1 MDNFLDK
8 IFFRSRNLDY
18 ISQNLIDLTNQTP
31 ANKIFEALNTYS
43 HNSEVRYV
51 GGCVRK
57 IIKKQI
63 VDDIDLAT
71 NLKPNEVCDALKK
84 KEINYY
90 ETGIEHGTVTAII
103 DNNKYEITSLRKDIS
118 TDGRHAKVEFSIDWK
133 EDAARRDFSINSI
146 YSDKDGNLFDPFNG
160 KKDLEEGNV
169 NFIGDAESRVKED
182 YLRILRYVRFFINY
196 SNQSHDPKIIKII
209 KKNIGGVSKL
219 SSERLLD
226 EFKKLT
232 KSNAFLEIFKDN
244 TCLELIKII
253 FPQLKN
259 LDNFRKMN
267 SHAKDNLS
275 KVDFIFLLSLMIV
288 DGTDNVDYF
297 IYRFNLSKKDQ
308 KRLKSID
315 FFYKENVNVKYFN
328 EKNFNKI
335 FYFNG
340 KQTVLDIINFK
351 LFSSVK
357 VEKKLL
363 NLIEIYKNKILP
375 TFPISAKTIM
385 AKYNIPEGKILGSK
399 LKLIEE
405 TWVQNSFQISE
416 KQIQKIIKN

>member
-18 ISQNLIDLTNQTP
+18 ISQNLINLTTQTP
-31 ANKIFEALNTYS
+31 AKRIFEALNTYS
-43 HNSEVRYV
+43 ESSEVRYV

-57 IIKKQI
+57 VIKKET

-71 NLKPNEVCDALKK
+71 NLVPSEVCDALKK
-84 KEINYY
+84 QNINFY
-90 ETGIEHGTVTAII
+90 ETGIQHGTITAII
-103 DNNKYEITSLRKDIS
+103 DDHKYEITSLRKDVS
-118 TDGRHAKVEFSIDWK
+118 TDGRHAKVEFSSDWK

-146 YSDKDGNLFDPFNG
+146 YSDKNGNLFDPYNG
-160 KKDLEEGNV
+160 KKDLESGNI
-169 NFIGDAESRVKED
+169 NFIGESENRIKED

-196 SNQSHDPKIIKII
+196 SNHGHDLNIIRKI

-232 KSNAFLEIFKDN
+232 KSNAFLKIFNDKIS
-244 TCLELIKII
+244 LELIEII

-259 LDNFRKMN
+259 LEIFKKLN
-267 SHAKDNLS
+267 SHAIHNLV
-275 KVDFIFLLSLMIV
+275 KVDFIFLLSLLIV
-288 DGTDNVDYF
+288 DGSDNTDYF
-297 IYRFNLSKKDQ
+297 LYKFNISKKDQ

-315 FFYKENVNVKYFN
+315 FFYKENVSIKNFN

-335 FYFNG
+335 FYYNG
-340 KQTVLDIINFK
+340 KQSVIDIINYK
-351 LFSSVK
+351 LFTSSK

-363 NLIEIYKNKILP
+363 KLIEIYKDKVTPTLPIDASILM
-375 TFPISAKTIM
+375 T
-385 AKYNIPEGKILGSK
+385 KYNIAEGKMLGSK

-416 KQIQKIIKN
+416 KQIQKIIKS

>member
-8 IFFRSRNLDY
+8 IFFRSRNFDY
-18 ISQNLIDLTNQTP
+18 ISQNLIDLTIQTP
-31 ANKIFEALNTYS
+31 ANRIFEALNTYS
-43 HNSEVRYV
+43 ESSEVRYV

-57 IIKKQI
+57 VIKKQI

-71 NLKPNEVCDALKK
+71 NLKPSEVCDALKK
-84 KEINYY
+84 KEINFY
-90 ETGIEHGTVTAII
+90 ETGIDHGTITAII
-103 DNNKYEITSLRKDIS
+103 DKYKYEITSLRKDVS
-118 TDGRHAKVEFSIDWK
+118 TDGRHAKVEFSSDWK

-146 YSDKDGNLFDPFNG
+146 YSDKDGNLFDPYDG
-160 KKDLEEGNV
+160 KKDLESGNI
-169 NFIGDAESRVKED
+169 NFIGDAENRIKED

-196 SNQSHDPKIIKII
+196 SNQSHNPKIIKII
-209 KKNIGGVSKL
+209 KKNIGGVSRL

-232 KSNAFLEIFKDN
+232 RSNEFLKIFKDEIS
-244 TCLELIKII
+244 LDLIKII

-259 LDNFRKMN
+259 VENFKKLN
-267 SHAKDNLS
+267 SYAFDNLS
-275 KVDFIFLLSLMIV
+275 KIDFIFLVSLMIV
-288 DGTDNVDYF
+288 DGTDNTDYF
-297 IYRFNLSKKDQ
+297 IYKFNLSKKDK

-315 FFYKENVNVKYFN
+315 FFYKENVSIKKFT

-351 LFSSVK
+351 LFTSIK

-363 NLIEIYKNKILP
+363 KLIETYKDQIIPTLP
-375 TFPISAKTIM
+375 IGANMLMT
-385 AKYNIPEGKILGSK
+385 KYNIPEGKILGNK

-405 TWVQNSFQISE
+405 TWVQNNFQISE
-416 KQIQKIIKN
+416 KQIQKIVKS

>member
-18 ISQNLIDLTNQTP
+18 ISQNLINLTTQTP
-31 ANKIFEALNTYS
+31 AKKIFEALNTYS
-43 HNSEVRYV
+43 ESSEVRYV

-57 IIKKQI
+57 VIKKEK

-71 NLKPNEVCDALKK
+71 NLVPSEVCDALKK
-84 KEINYY
+84 QNINFY
-90 ETGIEHGTVTAII
+90 ETGIQHGTITAII
-103 DNNKYEITSLRKDIS
+103 DDHKYEITSLRKDVS
-118 TDGRHAKVEFSIDWK
+118 TDGRHAKVEFSSDWK

-146 YSDKDGNLFDPFNG
+146 YSDKHGNLFDPYNG
-160 KKDLEEGNV
+160 KKDLESGNI
-169 NFIGDAESRVKED
+169 NFIGDSENRIKED

-196 SNQSHDPKIIKII
+196 SNQSHDLNIIKKI

-232 KSNAFLEIFKDN
+232 RSNAFLKIFNDKIS
-244 TCLELIKII
+244 LELIEII

-259 LDNFRKMN
+259 LENFKKLN
-267 SHAKDNLS
+267 SHAIDNLA
-275 KVDFIFLLSLMIV
+275 KVDFIFLLSLLIV
-288 DGTDNVDYF
+288 DGSDNTDYF
-297 IYRFNLSKKDQ
+297 LYKFNISKKDQ

-315 FFYKENVNVKYFN
+315 FFYKENVSIKNFN

-335 FYFNG
+335 FYYNG
-340 KQTVLDIINFK
+340 KQTVIDIINYK
-351 LFSSVK
+351 LFTSSK

-363 NLIEIYKNKILP
+363 KLLKTYKDKVIPTLP
-375 TFPISAKTIM
+375 IDASTLMT
-385 AKYNIPEGKILGSK
+385 KYNIAEGKMLGNK

-416 KQIQKIIKN
+416 KQIQKIIKS

>member
-8 IFFRSRNLDY
+8 IFFRSRNFDY
-18 ISQNLIDLTNQTP
+18 ISQNLIDLTIQTP
-31 ANKIFEALNTYS
+31 ANRIFEALNTYS
-43 HNSEVRYV
+43 ESSEVRYV

-57 IIKKQI
+57 VIKKQI

-71 NLKPNEVCDALKK
+71 NLKPSEVCDALKK
-84 KEINYY
+84 KEINFY
-90 ETGIEHGTVTAII
+90 ETGIDHGTITAII
-103 DNNKYEITSLRKDIS
+103 DKHKYEITSLRKDVS
-118 TDGRHAKVEFSIDWK
+118 TDGRHAKVEFSTDWK

-160 KKDLEEGNV
+160 KKDLENGNI
-169 NFIGDAESRVKED
+169 NFIGNAENRIKED

-196 SNQSHDPKIIKII
+196 SNQNHNPKIIKII

-232 KSNAFLEIFKDN
+232 KSNAFLKIFKDEIS
-244 TCLELIKII
+244 LELIEII

-259 LDNFRKMN
+259 LENFKKLN
-267 SHAKDNLS
+267 SYALDNLS
-275 KVDFIFLLSLMIV
+275 KIDFIFLLSLMIV
-288 DGTDNVDYF
+288 DGTDNTDYF
-297 IYRFNLSKKDQ
+297 IYKFNLSKKDQ
-308 KRLKSID
+308 NRLKSID
-315 FFYKENVNVKYFN
+315 FFYKENVSIKNFN
-328 EKNFNKI
+328 EKNLNKI

-351 LFSSVK
+351 LFTSIK

-363 NLIEIYKNKILP
+363 KLVENYKDKIIPTLP
-375 TFPISAKTIM
+375 INANTLMT
-385 AKYNIPEGKILGSK
+385 KYKIPEGKILGKK

-405 TWVQNSFQISE
+405 IWVQNSFQISE
-416 KQIQKIIKN
+416 KQIQKIIKS

>member
-226 EFKKLT
+226 ELKKLT

-259 LDNFRKMN
+259 LDNFRKIN
-267 SHAKDNLS
+267 YHAKDNLS
-275 KVDFIFLLSLMIV
+275 KVDFSFLLSLMII
-288 DGTDNVDYF
+288 DGTDNADYF
-297 IYRFNLSKKDQ
+297 IYKFNLSKKDQ

>member
-18 ISQNLIDLTNQTP
+18 ISQNLINLTTQTP
-31 ANKIFEALNTYS
+31 AKRIFEALNTYS
-43 HNSEVRYV
+43 ESSEVRYV

-57 IIKKQI
+57 VIKKET

-71 NLKPNEVCDALKK
+71 NLVPNEVCDALKK
-84 KEINYY
+84 QNINFY
-90 ETGIEHGTVTAII
+90 ETGIQHGTITAII
-103 DNNKYEITSLRKDIS
+103 DDHKYEITSLRKDVS
-118 TDGRHAKVEFSIDWK
+118 TDGRHAKVEFSSDWK

-146 YSDKDGNLFDPFNG
+146 YSDKDGNLFDPYNG
-160 KKDLEEGNV
+160 KKDLESGNI
-169 NFIGDAESRVKED
+169 NFIGDSENRIKED

-196 SNQSHDPKIIKII
+196 SNQSHDLNIIKKI

-232 KSNAFLEIFKDN
+232 ISNAFLKIFNDKIS
-244 TCLELIKII
+244 LELIEII

-259 LDNFRKMN
+259 LENFKKLN
-267 SHAKDNLS
+267 SHAIDNLA
-275 KVDFIFLLSLMIV
+275 KVDFIFLLSLLIV
-288 DGTDNVDYF
+288 DGSDNTDYF
-297 IYRFNLSKKDQ
+297 LYKFNISKKDQ

-315 FFYKENVNVKYFN
+315 FFYKENVSIKNFN

-335 FYFNG
+335 FYYNG
-340 KQTVLDIINFK
+340 KQTVIDIINYK
-351 LFSSVK
+351 LFTSSK

-363 NLIEIYKNKILP
+363 KLLETYKDKVIPTLP
-375 TFPISAKTIM
+375 IDASTLMT
-385 AKYNIPEGKILGSK
+385 KYNIAEGKMLGNK

-405 TWVQNSFQISE
+405 IWVQNSFQISE
-416 KQIQKIIKN
+416 KQIQKIIKS